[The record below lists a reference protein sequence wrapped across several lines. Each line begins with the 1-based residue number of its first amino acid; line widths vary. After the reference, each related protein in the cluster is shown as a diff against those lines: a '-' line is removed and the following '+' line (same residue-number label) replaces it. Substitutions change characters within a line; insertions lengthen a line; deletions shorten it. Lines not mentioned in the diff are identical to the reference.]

1 MNSINIHNV
10 TEIKRSSRILKANK
24 RYVDDVDSKVTEIV
38 VTDKNGNRQSIL
50 LFHSTD

>member
-10 TEIKRSSRILKANK
+10 TEIKRSSRNVTKDT
-24 RYVDDVDSKVTEIV
+24 RVTEIV
-38 VTDKNGNRQSIL
+38 VTDKNGNRQSII